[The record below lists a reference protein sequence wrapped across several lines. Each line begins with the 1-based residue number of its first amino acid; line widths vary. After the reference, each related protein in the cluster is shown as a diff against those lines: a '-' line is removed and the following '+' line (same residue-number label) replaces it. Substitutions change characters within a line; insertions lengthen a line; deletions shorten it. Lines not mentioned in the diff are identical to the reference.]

1 MVTTLIA
8 RRVAKNVPIW
18 NILAGDGFDIG
29 ALTHLPMERGPMATV
44 RYGMDCSEEGTT
56 FTGSTIREVLHKV
69 RVYVDEMD
77 RLAHEEANAEYY
89 NEVIAPM
96 KAAEAR
102 AERGYDY
109 HDEYCW

>member
-8 RRVAKNVPIW
+8 RRIAKDVPIW
-18 NILAGDGFDIG
+18 NIVAGDGFDIG
-29 ALTHLPMERGPMATV
+29 TLTHLPMEASPMATV
-44 RYGMDCSEEGTT
+44 RYGMDCSESGTT
-56 FTGSTIREVLHKV
+56 FTGRTIREVLHKV

-96 KAAEAR
+96 QAAER
-102 AERGYDY
+102 AAEYR
-109 HDEYCW
+109 DEYYW